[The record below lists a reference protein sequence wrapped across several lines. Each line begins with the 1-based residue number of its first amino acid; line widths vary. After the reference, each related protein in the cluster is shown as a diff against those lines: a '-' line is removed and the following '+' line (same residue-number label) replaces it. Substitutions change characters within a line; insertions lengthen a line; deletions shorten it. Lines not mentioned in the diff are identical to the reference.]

1 MSSKKENIRL
11 SVLIPVWNQEEL
23 VIKALDHLPRR
34 DDMEVIVRND
44 GSTDK
49 TLENLKAYKK
59 EHPELNLTIVSN
71 KGNKGVAYTKN
82 RMLESC
88 HGEYVHFHDSDD
100 YAITNV
106 YNQIVTDCLDGKAD
120 IVCMDLEINDGSH
133 LSVNEHSKRG
143 YCAQIAR
150 FIRREFIGDIR
161 FPEEVKA
168 GDDWFFAEALLEK
181 DPVSIYTNISGYHYN
196 FPRWGSLFN
205 LQSRGLIPP
214 IDTK

>member
-1 MSSKKENIRL
+1 MLKL

-59 EHPELNLTIVSN
+59 EHPELKLTIQNN

-82 RMLESC
+82 RLLESAK
-88 HGEYVHFHDSDD
+88 GEYVHLHDSDD
-100 YAITNV
+100 YAITDV
-106 YNQIVTDCLDGKAD
+106 YNQIINDYLHGAD
-120 IVCMDLEINDGSH
+120 IICMDLETNDRFNM
-133 LSVNEHSKRG
+133 SVNEHSKRG

-150 FIRREFIGDIR
+150 FIRREFIGDLR
-161 FPEEVKA
+161 FPEEIKA

-181 DPVSIYTNISGYHYN
+181 DPVSIYTNKSGYHYN
-196 FPRWGSLFN
+196 FPREGSLFD
-205 LQSRGLIPP
+205 LQRKGLI
-214 IDTK
+214 K